1 MKNANQNHKIIS
13 VEFEKKKIKDR
24 ILLIADYAD
33 SIDFFNFYNATLAH
47 KKGRFFNRPSL

>member
-1 MKNANQNHKIIS
+1 VKNANQNHKIIS